1 MKAMMDAGIR
11 ATVCASVEARRLA
24 HAHDVR
30 EESSCTRR
38 MCVKPGQADAP
49 DAKEYLK
56 KYNDRKERGI
66 EMTPRTAE
74 PSPRLRA
81 RVAGLLYLIG
91 SVAGVFGILYG
102 PSLIVPGD
110 AKATASTIL
119 AHASLFRLSI
129 VSALLDQMIFILV
142 VLVLYQV
149 LKPVNQNMAVLM
161 VIFLLLS
168 VPIAMLNE
176 LNNVAVL
183 FLLSGAHSLKVFT
196 AAQLHALV
204 PFFLDLH
211 ALGLNIAFL
220 VGSLWFFPMGYLV
233 FKSGYLPKILGVL
246 LLMNGV
252 GYLIDSFAALLFPNL
267 NVNIVLFTGWVEVV
281 FALWL
286 LMKGV
291 NVERWEKRARESA

>member
-1 MKAMMDAGIR
+1 MKAS
-11 ATVCASVEARRLA
+11 VCQTEK
-24 HAHDVR
+24 VR
-30 EESSCTRR
+30 NT
-38 MCVKPGQADAP
+38 MIG
-49 DAKEYLK
+49 K
-56 KYNDRKERGI
+56 KKGI
-66 EMTPRTAE
+66 EMTPRTVE

-110 AKATASTIL
+110 AATTAEHIIASE
-119 AHASLFRLSI
+119 SLFRLSI
-129 VSALLDQMIFILV
+129 VSALLDQIIFILV
-142 VLVLYQV
+142 VLALYQV

-161 VIFLLLS
+161 VIFLLVS

-176 LNNVAVL
+176 LNNGAVL
-183 FLLSGAHSLKVFT
+183 YLLSGADSLKVFT
-196 AAQLHALV
+196 ADQLHALV
-204 PFFLDLH
+204 PFFLALH

-233 FKSGYLPKILGVL
+233 FKSGFLPKMLGVL
-246 LLMNGV
+246 LLINGL
-252 GYLIDSFAALLFPNL
+252 GYLIDSFAAFLFPNL

-286 LMKGV
+286 AVKGV
-291 NVERWEKRARESA
+291 NVEQWAMRARASA

>member
-1 MKAMMDAGIR
+1 
-11 ATVCASVEARRLA
+11 
-24 HAHDVR
+24 
-30 EESSCTRR
+30 
-38 MCVKPGQADAP
+38 
-49 DAKEYLK
+49 
-56 KYNDRKERGI
+56 
-66 EMTPRTAE
+66 MTPCTAE

-91 SVAGVFGILYG
+91 GITGVFGILYG
-102 PSLIVPGD
+102 PSLMVPGD
-110 AKATASTIL
+110 AAATASNIL

-129 VSALLDQMIFILV
+129 VSALIDQMVFILV
-142 VLVLYQV
+142 VLALYQV
-149 LKPVNQNMAVLM
+149 LKPVNKNMAVLM

-183 FLLSGAHSLKVFT
+183 FLLSGADSLKVFT
-196 AAQLHALV
+196 ADQLHALV
-204 PFFLDLH
+204 SFFLDLH

-220 VGSLWFFPMGYLV
+220 VGAPWFFPMGYLV
-233 FKSGYLPKILGVL
+233 FKSGFLPKVLGVL
-246 LLMNGV
+246 LLINGF

-286 LMKGV
+286 VIKGV
-291 NVERWEKRARESA
+291 NVEQWEKRAREST